1 MILENLNEHILVLKQ
16 TVNQHKDDIHLIAN
30 ECITRLKTGGKII
43 LFGNGG
49 SAADAQHMAAE
60 LVGSFNNK
68 QRKALAAV
76 ALTTDTSILTSI
88 SNDYN
93 YDNVFSR
100 QIEALAS
107 DKDLVIGISTSGT
120 SRNVI
125 NALKVAKNKKCFVVG
140 LSGNKG
146 GDMNIIC
153 DKNIIVNSTQTSR
166 IQEAHLFVEH
176 SICDI
181 IDKHFLNHTCVDES

>member
-1 MILENLNEHILVLKQ
+1 MILDNLNEHILVLKL
-16 TVNQHKDDIHLIAN
+16 TVNQHKDDIILIAN

-43 LFGNGG
+43 ILGNGG

-68 QRKALAAV
+68 QRKALAAI

-88 SNDYN
+88 SNDYT

-100 QIEALAS
+100 QIEALAT
-107 DKDLVIGISTSGT
+107 DQDLVIGISTSGT
-120 SRNVI
+120 SKNVI

-146 GDMNIIC
+146 GDMNTIC

-166 IQEAHLFVEH
+166 IQEVHLFIEH

-181 IDKHFLNHTCVDES
+181 IDRYFLN